1 MANDEVKNE
10 TPVVVP
16 PPPPSPQGHSHTAA
30 FVAIFVIL
38 ALLVI
43 GEIYSLNQLSTTR
56 QSFEAAQ
63 TKTRSDLSAKM
74 DDQISQLE
82 KSNAQMVDGLKQELE
97 SSSKSMGMTQ
107 SELRRARA
115 SVAKLSKLQTA
126 EQQEA
131 EQLKSQLATKAD
143 AQQVGALSQ
152 DVTATKSDLGSTKT
166 KVDTLSKD
174 LGMARSELGTLIATN
189 HNEIE
194 ALRKMGERDYFEF
207 TATKGKEAKV
217 AGVGVLLKKTNL
229 KQHRFNMS
237 LIADDMQI
245 PKNNRTV
252 DEPIYFSVHGS
263 KRYWELVV
271 NKVSPNQVS
280 GYISSPKVEVASA
293 SAGQ

>member
-1 MANDEVKNE
+1 MAIDDVKNP
-10 TPVVVP
+10 TPVVVAP
-16 PPPPSPQGHSHTAA
+16 KNQHTAA
-30 FVAIFVIL
+30 FVAIFVVL
-38 ALLVI
+38 GLLVI
-43 GEIYSLNQLSTTR
+43 GEIYSLSQISSTR
-56 QSFEAAQ
+56 QDFDTSQA
-63 TKTRSDLSAKM
+63 KTRTDLSAKM
-74 DDQISQLE
+74 DEQIGQLQQ
-82 KSNAQMVDGLKQELE
+82 SNAQMIDSMKQELD
-97 SSSKSMGMTQ
+97 SSEKTAGMTR

-115 SVAKLSKLQTA
+115 SVAKLSDLQTQ
-126 EQQEA
+126 EEQEA
-131 EQLKSQLATKAD
+131 EQLKSQLAQKAD

-152 DVTATKSDLGSTKT
+152 DVTATKSDLGTTKT

-189 HNEIE
+189 HGQIE
-194 ALRKMGERDYFEF
+194 ELRKLGERNYFEF
-207 TATKGKEAKV
+207 TANKNKEEKV
-217 AGVGVLLKKTNL
+217 AGIGVILKKTNL
-229 KQHRFNMS
+229 KQHRFNMA

>member
-1 MANDEVKNE
+1 MAIDDVKNP
-10 TPVVVP
+10 TPVVVAP
-16 PPPPSPQGHSHTAA
+16 KNQHTAA
-30 FVAIFVIL
+30 FVAIFVVL
-38 ALLVI
+38 GLLVI
-43 GEIYSLNQLSTTR
+43 GEIYSLSQISSTR
-56 QSFEAAQ
+56 QDFDTAQ
-63 TKTRSDLSAKM
+63 AKTRTDLSAKM
-74 DDQISQLE
+74 DEQIGQLQQ
-82 KSNAQMVDGLKQELE
+82 SNAQMIDSMKQELD
-97 SSSKSMGMTQ
+97 SSEKTAGMTR

-115 SVAKLSKLQTA
+115 SVAKLSDLQTQ
-126 EQQEA
+126 EEQEA
-131 EQLKSQLATKAD
+131 EQLKSQLAQKAD

-152 DVTATKSDLGSTKT
+152 DVTATKSDLGTTKT

-189 HNEIE
+189 HGQIE
-194 ALRKMGERDYFEF
+194 ELRKLGERNYFEF
-207 TATKGKEAKV
+207 TANKNKEEKV
-217 AGVGVLLKKTNL
+217 AGIGVILKKTNL